1 MFANGDVVTA
11 PAVVEDEDDD
21 SIKYKAVVGNIYTYE
36 KDGDNYVLT
45 IVDNGEDIDVGKDA
59 AIATPDKEGKPV
71 ATYSAKT
78 NKVGDT
84 RVAGDAVVFVKYDGT
99 KGKVITG
106 ADADAWAD
114 KYTAAVFTAFVDGTV
129 KIMYVELEGDKVPG
143 ASSDAA
149 YAVVIGDIMQGED
162 DDVVTTLW
170 TADGIVNDVVVTG
183 DEAVKNMVYEY
194 TVDGDEYELTA
205 VDAIVGA
212 VTEIDGDYIT
222 VLANGEE
229 VEYKLTKDT
238 DKLFVDTQAGEGA
251 KNGDIREAT
260 EFEQN
265 KFYANV
271 IVVVDEDSDN
281 EAAIELA
288 VVVVDIDNE
297 LQDAAD
303 ESIELTKSTESTE
316 PAE

>member
-1 MFANGDVVTA
+1 
-11 PAVVEDEDDD
+11 
-21 SIKYKAVVGNIYTYE
+21 
-36 KDGDNYVLT
+36 
-45 IVDNGEDIDVGKDA
+45 
-59 AIATPDKEGKPV
+59 
-71 ATYSAKT
+71 
-78 NKVGDT
+78 
-84 RVAGDAVVFVKYDGT
+84 
-99 KGKVITG
+99 
-106 ADADAWAD
+106 
-114 KYTAAVFTAFVDGTV
+114 
-129 KIMYVELEGDKVPG
+129 
-143 ASSDAA
+143 
-149 YAVVIGDIMQGED
+149 MQGED

-316 PAE
+316 PAEPTEPAE